1 MGLSTLYGEAK
12 GVEFFFIEPI
22 HLRFPCVEFFST
34 CGNFFPHMEFFSMG
48 SQNKL
53 CTMIGHFQGGQ
64 NFPPKVSELA
74 NFYFCGSWLAFF
86 LKISG
91 FARTRKNKDL
101 RTLTPLGEVL
111 STLEVSNQGTK
122 LILRTHGKKIPCV
135 EKNFHMWKKNS
146 TCGKKFHIWKS
157 QMYRLIV

>member
-1 MGLSTLYGEAK
+1 MSMINDSQCQCQFQCQ
-12 GVEFFFIEPI
+12 FFSNLNEPI
-22 HLRFPCVEFFST
+22 HLKFPCEE
-34 CGNFFPHMEFFSMG
+34 FFPHVEIFFHVWNFFSMG

-91 FARTRKNKDL
+91 FARTRKNEDL
-101 RTLTPLGEVL
+101 RTLTPWGEVL
-111 STLEVSNQGTK
+111 STLEVSNHGTK
-122 LILRTHGKKIPCV
+122 LILGTHGKKISCV
-135 EKNFHMWKKNS
+135 EKN
-146 TCGKKFHIWKS
+146 FHIWKS
-157 QMYRLIV
+157 QMYRLTICKNERFKG